1 MALTKRLLIG
11 LFFCSMSSLYAQKGI
26 SYQGV
31 VLYPEVELPGVDS
44 KVTPYSEKDVCF
56 RFSIYDDTNALEYS
70 ETHTTTTDYY
80 GQVNLIIGRGNNA
93 TTPGR
98 LDDLKWD
105 GTTKYLKVELDYNSA
120 CTSWTDVSYDELNYV
135 PFAFYAANSQSS
147 VVSAQGTAPIN
158 VTGTGTTTDPVVITF
173 DGGLNN
179 LNDVSLTTAPAADQA
194 LIFDGTNWIAGTND
208 DADADITNEIQDL
221 SLNAKTLELT
231 DDSTGVD
238 LTEVL
243 DLTDMFDVDLTTT
256 TPAEN
261 EVLAYEGGLWVN
273 KPLRDLKLIKIISA
287 NSASPSTNPIIV
299 GLSTSTNSSNSRF
312 ESIDETDIIVM
323 SNNSSNTF
331 VLLES
336 LNPLNHGKVVTI
348 VESNDENPAI
358 EAYDALGNVTKYYT
372 ATGNTIYSNS
382 LYTMPYS
389 VVVDVNL
396 TSSPQTETQG
406 TFSSKYESVDFI
418 WYNPTDASGNVSG
431 GYWIPMR

>member
-1 MALTKRLLIG
+1 
-11 LFFCSMSSLYAQKGI
+11 
-26 SYQGV
+26 
-31 VLYPEVELPGVDS
+31 
-44 KVTPYSEKDVCF
+44 
-56 RFSIYDDTNALEYS
+56 
-70 ETHTTTTDYY
+70 
-80 GQVNLIIGRGNNA
+80 
-93 TTPGR
+93 
-98 LDDLKWD
+98 
-105 GTTKYLKVELDYNSA
+105 
-120 CTSWTDVSYDELNYV
+120 
-135 PFAFYAANSQSS
+135 
-147 VVSAQGTAPIN
+147 
-158 VTGTGTTTDPVVITF
+158 
-173 DGGLNN
+173 
-179 LNDVSLTTAPAADQA
+179 
-194 LIFDGTNWIAGTND
+194 
-208 DADADITNEIQDL
+208 L